1 MTSTSSTASD
11 EPSAVLGGP
20 ELPQVRLL
28 RTAIPG
34 PRSAGFLARK
44 AAAVPPGVAHTVPIQ
59 VVAAGGGVV
68 VDADGNSLIDLAA
81 GIAVTT
87 LGNAHPAVVAAVRD
101 QVERYTHTCFMVAP
115 YEPYV
120 AVAEELNRLTPGDF
134 EKRTILLN
142 SGAEAVENAVKIARK
157 FTGRNGVV
165 VFDHGYH
172 GRTNLTMAMTAK
184 AMPYKAGFG
193 PFAPDVHRVAGS
205 YPFRDGLDG
214 PAAAARAIARIRT
227 QVGDDLAAIVIEPI
241 QGWLRG
247 AGRRLPARPGGVL
260 PRGGRGLRRRRDP
273 DRFRPHRERSC
284 DERNREAPSTA
295 QSGRARPLHRRGVAR
310 GVRWG
315 DLRCRGSGDR

>member
-1 MTSTSSTASD
+1 MT
-11 EPSAVLGGP
+11 VLSQPLTGGP
-20 ELPQVRLL
+20 ALPQERRLVTSL
-28 RTAIPG
+28 PG
-34 PRSAGFLARK
+34 PKSLELQARK
-44 AAAVPPGVAHTVPIQ
+44 AAAVAPGVAVMMPTYVA
-59 VVAAGGGVV
+59 AAGGGVV
-68 VDADGNSLIDLAA
+68 IDVDGNSLIDLGT

-87 LGNAHPAVVAAVRD
+87 IGNADPAVATAVAD
-101 QVERYTHTCFMVAP
+101 QAAKFTHTCFMISG
-115 YEPYV
+115 YESYV
-120 AVAEELNRLTPGDF
+120 EVSERLNRLTPGDHA
-134 EKRTILLN
+134 KRSALFT

-241 QGWLRG
+241 
-247 AGRRLPARPGGVL
+247 
-260 PRGGRGLRRRRDP
+260 
-273 DRFRPHRERSC
+273 
-284 DERNREAPSTA
+284 
-295 QSGRARPLHRRGVAR
+295 GVASWCR
-310 GVRWG
+310 PTASCPPWRSSAARWARSSSPTRSRPVSPAPG
-315 DLRCRGSGDR
+315 KVM